1 MQASDEFRNLILKEA
16 IIQEGK
22 SATGEKKE
30 KKRCRDRMW
39 GHERGRD
46 ARKVTLTLGEFSLC
60 IAFGGEGK
68 GESISKW
75 LVEDD
80 LVL

>member
-22 SATGEKKE
+22 SATGG
-30 KKRCRDRMW
+30 KKRKEMSRQNV

>member
-1 MQASDEFRNLILKEA
+1 M
-16 IIQEGK
+16 
-22 SATGEKKE
+22 
-30 KKRCRDRMW
+30 